1 MALGNSPYNSKN
13 IRTYYFETFA
23 YDVFIEIRCGEV
35 KNINTSALSPNMH
48 ENQDVLLHNGDQKP

>member
-1 MALGNSPYNSKN
+1 MALGNSPYNSQN
-13 IRTYYFETFA
+13 IRTYYFETFT